1 LKANSEKLVSVR
13 IVPDRATRSTMSS
26 PLSLNLVRMVSN
38 VLLGAGMLLFEPLM
52 LAPRESLLPKGTTQ
66 LGPPVCN
73 D

>member
-1 LKANSEKLVSVR
+1 
-13 IVPDRATRSTMSS
+13 MSS